1 MDQKDEDMEDSSK
14 EKESW
19 NDDEESKD
27 CNNWNKKI

>member
-1 MDQKDEDMEDSSK
+1 MDKKDEDLEDSSK

-27 CNNWNKKI
+27 CDN

>member
-1 MDQKDEDMEDSSK
+1 MEQKDEDLEDSSK

-27 CNNWNKKI
+27 CDN

>member
-1 MDQKDEDMEDSSK
+1 MDQKDEDLEDSSK

-27 CNNWNKKI
+27 CDN

>member
-1 MDQKDEDMEDSSK
+1 MGQKDEDLEDSSK

-27 CNNWNKKI
+27 CDN